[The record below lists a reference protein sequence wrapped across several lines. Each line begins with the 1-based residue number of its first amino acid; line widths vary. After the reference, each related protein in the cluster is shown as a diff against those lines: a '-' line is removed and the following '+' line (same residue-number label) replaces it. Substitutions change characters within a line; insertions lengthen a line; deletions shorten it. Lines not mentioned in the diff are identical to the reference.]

1 MAKRGKHYGFVA
13 ARVNAHVDNRAIIA
27 DAIAMSVEAYMA
39 EDGLPNTCVNATGMC
54 CPCCGCYCPPFAQFA
69 RDFNA
74 KNGKTLKQ
82 ILGG

>member
-1 MAKRGKHYGFVA
+1 MAKRGKHYGFTT

-27 DAIAMSVEAYMA
+27 DAVAMVE
-39 EDGLPNTCVNATGMC
+39 ESWLTESKLPDTCVGSEGC
-54 CPCCGCYCPPFAQFA
+54 CPCCGCYCPPHAKFA

-74 KNGKTLKQ
+74 KQGKTLRN